1 MSDSTKEKLNID
13 ELAELFKNLEDEAM
27 KKMLDR
33 AGVTDE
39 DLENLPAEAD
49 VPAASPDASDARADE
64 QQAEDARADDAQ
76 PAEEARAER
85 GKRALTWKDAPAES
99 GDTVGSD
106 SGEAAA
112 PAEAAATVDE
122 DLQSKAAAA
131 IKAAAPAGE
140 GLEPEHIGH
149 LLRVL
154 GDDLLKDMLESAGLD
169 PEDAAEAAE
178 EAGSKEAA
186 EGEPGSEAPA
196 KAEGA
201 EAAGQDAGGETKG
214 KVEKAAGGEASGEA
228 EGSAKAQEPDA
239 EAAAAAN
246 KVKAPR
252 KKRKITLKRRLLF
265 VFIFVGIIGL
275 LAAANKIFMS
285 VSINNNDPIQYAAQ
299 SDEISADEG
308 ILNVNNVSASVP
320 TDGSVE
326 YSISY
331 SWAEEDEKYPSVP
344 HAISAIYSDTEG
356 RHLYSISLYRNE
368 TIAKDKIPSGK
379 KASNWFDSWP
389 SDTESEICQA
399 PLDTENVKGFYIYPH
414 EPDAEG
420 NPVSEYSD
428 FSYYFSVKDGKDI
441 SIYVL
446 EGVCLDGESYEAL
459 RTVMD
464 ECIKTISVK

>member
-39 DLENLPAEAD
+39 DLEDLPAEA
-49 VPAASPDASDARADE
+49 
-64 QQAEDARADDAQ
+64 
-76 PAEEARAER
+76 
-85 GKRALTWKDAPAES
+85 KDA
-99 GDTVGSD
+99 DRSD
-106 SGEAAA
+106 SGESSADG
-112 PAEAAATVDE
+112 EAAATVEE

-169 PEDAAEAAE
+169 PVDAAEAADDS
-178 EAGSKEAA
+178 GSK
-186 EGEPGSEAPA
+186 
-196 KAEGA
+196 

-285 VSINNNDPIQYAAQ
+285 VSINSNDPIQYAAHT
-299 SDEISADEG
+299 DEISADEG
-308 ILNVNNVSASVP
+308 ILKVNGTSAKVP
-320 TDGSVE
+320 VTDKVE

-344 HAISAIYSDTEG
+344 HAISAIYSDAEG
-356 RHLYSISLYRNE
+356 KNLYSISLYRNE
-368 TIAKDKIPSGK
+368 TITKDKIPSGK
-379 KASNWFDSWP
+379 KASNWFKDWP
-389 SDTESEICQA
+389 ADTESEICQE
-399 PLDTENVKGFYIYPH
+399 PLDTANVKGFYIYPH

-420 NPVSEYSD
+420 NSVTDYSD
-428 FSYYFSVKDGKDI
+428 FSYYFSVKEGKDI
-441 SIYVL
+441 SVYVL

-459 RTVMD
+459 RTIMD
-464 ECIKTISVK
+464 ECIQSITVE

>member
-1 MSDSTKEKLNID
+1 MASLQGIRRSTCHMSDSTKEKLNID

-49 VPAASPDASDARADE
+49 VPAASQDASDAKADE
-64 QQAEDARADDAQ
+64 QQAEDA
-76 PAEEARAER
+76 
-85 GKRALTWKDAPAES
+85 
-99 GDTVGSD
+99 
-106 SGEAAA
+106 
-112 PAEAAATVDE
+112 ATVEE

-169 PEDAAEAAE
+169 PEDAAEAADDS
-178 EAGSKEAA
+178 GSKEAA

-228 EGSAKAQEPDA
+228 EGGIKAQEPDA

-252 KKRKITLKRRLLF
+252 KRRKVTLTRRFLF
-265 VFIFVGIIGL
+265 VIIFVGIIGL

-285 VSINNNDPIQYAAQ
+285 VSINSNDPIQYAAHT
-299 SDEISADEG
+299 DEISADEG
-308 ILNVNNVSASVP
+308 ILKVNGVSAKVP
-320 TDGSVE
+320 VTGKVE

-331 SWAEEDEKYPSVP
+331 SWSEEDEKYPSVP

-356 RHLYSISLYRNE
+356 KNLYSISLYRNE
-368 TIAKDKIPSGK
+368 TITKDKIPSGK
-379 KASNWFDSWP
+379 KASNWFKDWP
-389 SDTESEICQA
+389 ADTESEICQE
-399 PLDTENVKGFYIYPH
+399 PLDTANVKGFYIYPH

-420 NPVSEYSD
+420 NSVTDYSD
-428 FSYYFSVKDGKDI
+428 FSYYFSVKEGKDI
-441 SIYVL
+441 SVYVL

-459 RTVMD
+459 RTIMD
-464 ECIKTISVK
+464 ECIQSITVE

>member
-49 VPAASPDASDARADE
+49 VPAASQDASDAKADE
-64 QQAEDARADDAQ
+64 Q
-76 PAEEARAER
+76 
-85 GKRALTWKDAPAES
+85 
-99 GDTVGSD
+99 
-106 SGEAAA
+106 
-112 PAEAAATVDE
+112 PAEAAATVEE
-122 DLQSKAAAA
+122 DLQRKAAAA

-169 PEDAAEAAE
+169 PEDAAEAADDS
-178 EAGSKEAA
+178 GSKEAA

-201 EAAGQDAGGETKG
+201 DAAGQDAGGETKG

-228 EGSAKAQEPDA
+228 EGGAKAQEPDA
-239 EAAAAAN
+239 ETTEGRESGGKPGSQAEADASAQTQA
-246 KVKAPR
+246 KAPR
-252 KKRKITLKRRLLF
+252 KRRKVTLKRRFLF
-265 VFIFVGIIGL
+265 VFIFIGIIGL

-285 VSINNNDPIQYAAQ
+285 VSINSNDPIQYAAQ

-308 ILNVNNVSASVP
+308 ILNVNNVSANVP

-356 RHLYSISLYRNE
+356 KHIYSISLYRNE

-389 SDTESEICQA
+389 SDTESEICQE
-399 PLDTENVKGFYIYPH
+399 PLDTANVKGFYIYPH

-420 NPVSEYSD
+420 NSVTDYSD
-428 FSYYFSVKDGKDI
+428 FSYYFSVKEGKDI
-441 SIYVL
+441 SVYVL

-459 RTVMD
+459 RTIMD
-464 ECIKTISVK
+464 ECIQSITVE